1 MTPTQSIYQSVE
13 IVDTQN
19 LLEDGSN
26 WCPIAQDMAPSSYS
40 MRVFTTIEAIEA
52 LRPVWEMWA
61 HSLDTDF
68 DYFLHNLAHD
78 ASTLHPCVITVYNG
92 SVPRAMLVGQVRM
105 RRASAV
111 VFFLN
116 VPGPR
121 ERVLTINKGGRMGQP
136 SSLIDELLASELL
149 KIAKS
154 GMVDALS
161 FERLPLQS
169 ELFRHIQRMPGFLVK
184 ECVPHVFYYSVLTLN
199 AQGKDCPSVLTGKA
213 QREVRRKTRILD
225 NAFPNKVHL
234 KCFSQPE
241 ELNAGLRDALRVA
254 GTTWQYHLGEGLA
267 HAPQAQVNF
276 QFFAQQ
282 GWLRIYILY
291 IKESPC
297 AYLVGQL
304 YNHAFYC
311 QHAGFNPNFTPYS
324 VGSVLTA
331 RAFEDLAAMGV
342 RQVDLGEGG
351 QEHNRRLGCEKS
363 EEGTVHIYSPTLR
376 GVWLSLFFLST
387 RAIRKSG
394 RRMQTTLHLHWLSR
408 IWRQYLL
415 SRWQSQHPSSELDAS
430 EPS

>member
-1 MTPTQSIYQSVE
+1 MSPKQT
-13 IVDTQN
+13 N
-19 LLEDGSN
+19 LPVAETVAPLNLIENSSD
-26 WCPIAQDMAPSSYS
+26 WCPIVPDMAADAYS

-52 LRPVWEMWA
+52 LRPAWKMWA

-68 DYFLHNLAHD
+68 DYFLHTLTHD
-78 ASTLHPCVITVYNG
+78 SSTLHPCVVTVYNG

-111 VFFLN
+111 VSFLN
-116 VPGPR
+116 IPGPR

-136 SSLIDELLASELL
+136 SSLIDKLLASELL

-169 ELFRHIQRMPGFLVK
+169 ELFRHIRQMPGFLVK
-184 ECVPHVFYYSVLTLN
+184 ECVPHVFYYSVLTLS
-199 AQGKDCPSVLTGKA
+199 AQGKNCPSVFTGKA

-225 NAFPNKVHL
+225 SAFPDKVQL
-234 KCFSQPE
+234 KCFSQPA
-241 ELNAGLRDALRVA
+241 ELEAGLRDALRVA

-267 HAPQAQVNF
+267 HAPQTQENF

-282 GWLRIYILY
+282 GWLRIFVLY

-304 YNHAFYC
+304 YNDAFYC
-311 QHAGFNPNFTPYS
+311 QHAGFNPNFTNYS

-331 RAFEDLAAMGV
+331 RAFEELAAVGV

-363 EEGTVHIYSPTLR
+363 EEGTVHIYSPTLQ

-387 RAIRKSG
+387 RAIRKGG
-394 RRMQTTLHLHWLSR
+394 RGMQAALHLQWLSR

-415 SRWQSQHPSSELDAS
+415 SRWQSQHPSSELDA
-430 EPS
+430 